1 MGASRRRGLQV
12 GVVGTILVVLA
23 ATGTLRLIY
32 DRKIA
37 DVQANTAMW
46 CHQEYKSVQ
55 SGLDGY
61 MASHGL
67 SVVQATGTS
76 GTNDMGSP
84 LPLFNSTFSPGS
96 PTYVRFKT
104 SMYFYVWDISGRV
117 RMIYSD
123 DKLGAPP
130 RGCVVSDAPL
140 ALFGFAGAGIRRT
153 PSTPDLGDLPVRFAF
168 GWTPRTGLFVGALH
182 GTSNGHD
189 STWGFDQSTPNPY
202 TPGNPQPDV
211 GGTFSF
217 SVDSITPDTAWT
229 ITIYYL

>member
-1 MGASRRRGLQV
+1 MGASRKRGLQV
-12 GVVGTILVVLA
+12 VVVGAILVVLA
-23 ATGTLRLIY
+23 TTGTLRLIY

-37 DVQANTAMW
+37 DVQANTTMW

-55 SGLDGY
+55 SGLDAF
-61 MASHGL
+61 MATRGL
-67 SVVQATGTS
+67 SVVRPTGRA
-76 GTNDMGSP
+76 GTNDMESP
-84 LPLFNSTFSPGS
+84 LLLFNPEFSPGN
-96 PTYVRFKT
+96 PTYVRFRT
-104 SMYFYVWDISGRV
+104 SQYFYVWDISGRIQ
-117 RMIYSD
+117 MIYSD

-130 RGCVVSDAPL
+130 RGCVVSDAPRE
-140 ALFGFAGAGIRRT
+140 LFGLTGAGIRRT

-168 GWTPRTGLFVGALH
+168 GWSPRTGLFVGALH

-217 SVDSITPDTAWT
+217 SVDSISPGSPWT